1 MLTTTQKNASP
12 EEKKKWLSK
21 QGTDWSGAF
30 GDDPADYMD
39 SSGRKNAEPGRA
51 PRKHDPNNPSSDED
65 SYTDNTA
72 DNDTDDDLGIQDAT
86 SAGANGSMS
95 PSSANGRTSFQSTNT
110 RGTMES
116 GWTAGT
122 TDSFGERPKS
132 QKEIDRGNRK
142 TEERKQRGLMQWK
155 PARNLKFAKDQG
167 VIGVRKLKGRVTG
180 GLEGREVG
188 IETETGT

>member
-1 MLTTTQKNASP
+1 MLTLSQKNASP
-12 EEKKKWLSK
+12 EEKARWLSK

-30 GDDPADYMD
+30 GDDPANYMD
-39 SSGRKNAEPGRA
+39 SEGRKKAEPGRA
-51 PRKHDPNNPSSDED
+51 PRTHDPNNPSSDED
-65 SYTDNTA
+65 TGTDATA
-72 DNDTDDDLGIQDAT
+72 DQDSDDDLGIQDA
-86 SAGANGSMS
+86 SNANGSDNGT
-95 PSSANGRTSFQSTNT
+95 NGRKSFQSSAT

-132 QKEIDRGNRK
+132 QKEIEKGNRK

-167 VIGVRKLKGRVTG
+167 VLGVRKLKGRVTG

-188 IETETGT
+188 VETEA

>member
-1 MLTTTQKNASP
+1 
-12 EEKKKWLSK
+12 
-21 QGTDWSGAF
+21 
-30 GDDPADYMD
+30 MD
-39 SSGRKNAEPGRA
+39 SDGRKKAEPGRA

-65 SYTDNTA
+65 YDTDNT
-72 DNDTDDDLGIQDAT
+72 NETDDDLGIQDAGNMNG
-86 SAGANGSMS
+86 AGS
-95 PSSANGRTSFQSTNT
+95 PDGRRSFQSGGT

-132 QKEIDRGNRK
+132 QKEIDRANRK

-167 VIGVRKLKGRVTG
+167 IIGARKLKGRLTG
-180 GLEGREVG
+180 SLEGREPG
-188 IETETGT
+188 IETETGG